1 MIEELGRSEILTKY
15 ILKRI
20 LQAIP
25 LLIII
30 SIICFALIQL
40 APYDAVDAMTTPNM
54 TKKTIELIKARYGLD
69 KPAYMQYFYWIK
81 GILSGEWGYSIV
93 THESI
98 SKDLSV
104 RIPNTILLVLPAYI
118 LALIFSIILGLIAG
132 AKRGKLADKI
142 IDGLSSFGIA
152 IPSFWMAM
160 ILVFIFGYRLNIFPI
175 LGMHNV
181 GLEDSFSDLLSH
193 IVLPCTVLTLSFMP
207 ELVRYV
213 RSSTIGQLSED
224 YVMVQQAY
232 GASSPWILFRHVLRN
247 VLLPIITIVGMS
259 LPMLVTGAVVTETV
273 FGWPG
278 IGTYFVKAIQG
289 FDYPVVMA
297 IMLLSASLVII
308 GNLVSDLLYG
318 LVDPRIKGMGD

>member
-1 MIEELGRSEILTKY
+1 MGLFLLKY
-15 ILKRI
+15 IFKRI

-25 LLIII
+25 LLFII
-30 SIICFALIQL
+30 SIICFTLIQL

-54 TKKTIELIKARYGLD
+54 TKKTVELIKARYGLD
-69 KPAYMQYFYWIK
+69 QPAYMQYFYWVK

-98 SKDLSV
+98 TKDLTA

-118 LALIFSIILGLIAG
+118 LALLFSIILGLIAG
-132 AKRGKLADKI
+132 AKKGKLADKI

-160 ILVFIFGYRLNIFPI
+160 ILVFIFGHRLNIFPI
-175 LGMHNV
+175 LGMHTIGN
-181 GLEDSFSDLLSH
+181 EESFSDLLSH
-193 IVLPCTVLTLSFMP
+193 MVLPCTVLMLSFMP

-232 GASSPWILFRHVLRN
+232 GAHSTSILFRHVLRN

-297 IMLLSASLVII
+297 IMLLSASLVIL
-308 GNLVSDLLYG
+308 GNLVSDILYSI
-318 LVDPRIKGMGD
+318 VDPRIKGMGE

>member
-1 MIEELGRSEILTKY
+1 MLKY
-15 ILKRI
+15 MFKRI
-20 LQAIP
+20 MQAIP

-30 SIICFALIQL
+30 SIICFGLIQL

-54 TKKTIELIKARYGLD
+54 SKKTVELIKARYGLD
-69 KPAYMQYFYWIK
+69 QPAYMQYFYWVK

-98 SKDLSV
+98 TKDLSV

-118 LALIFSIILGLIAG
+118 VALLLSIILGLIAG
-132 AKRGKLADKI
+132 AKKGKLADKV

-160 ILVFIFGYRLNIFPI
+160 ILVFIFGYRLDIFPI
-175 LGMHNV
+175 LGMHTI
-181 GLEDSFSDLLSH
+181 GREDSFSDLFSH
-193 IVLPCTVLTLSFMP
+193 IVLPGTVLTLSFMP

-232 GASSPWILFRHVLRN
+232 GAGTKGILFRHVLRN

-278 IGTYFVKAIQG
+278 IGTYFVKAITG
-289 FDYPVVMA
+289 FDYPIIMA
-297 IMLLSASLVII
+297 IMLLSASLVIL
-308 GNLVSDLLYG
+308 GNLASDILYSI
-318 LVDPRIKGMGD
+318 VDPRIKGMGE

>member
-1 MIEELGRSEILTKY
+1 MLKY
-15 ILKRI
+15 IFKRI

-25 LLIII
+25 LLFII
-30 SIICFALIQL
+30 SIICFTLIQL

-54 TKKTIELIKARYGLD
+54 TKKTVELIKARYGLD
-69 KPAYMQYFYWIK
+69 QPAYMQYFYWVK

-98 SKDLSV
+98 TKDLTA

-118 LALIFSIILGLIAG
+118 LALLFSIILGLIAG
-132 AKRGKLADKI
+132 AKKGKLADKI

-160 ILVFIFGYRLNIFPI
+160 ILVFIFGHRLNIFPI
-175 LGMHNV
+175 LGMHTIGN
-181 GLEDSFSDLLSH
+181 EESFSDLLSH
-193 IVLPCTVLTLSFMP
+193 MVLPCTVLMLSFMP

-224 YVMVQQAY
+224 YVMVQRAY
-232 GASSPWILFRHVLRN
+232 GAHSTSILFRHVLRN

-297 IMLLSASLVII
+297 IMLLSASLVIL
-308 GNLVSDLLYG
+308 GNLVSDILYSI
-318 LVDPRIKGMGD
+318 VDPRIKGMGE

>member
-1 MIEELGRSEILTKY
+1 MLKY
-15 ILKRI
+15 ILKRV

-30 SIICFALIQL
+30 SIICFTLIQL

-54 TKKTIELIKARYGLD
+54 TQKTVDLIKARYGLD
-69 KPAYMQYFYWIK
+69 KPAYVQYFYWVK

-93 THESI
+93 THENI
-98 SKDLSV
+98 TKDLSV
-104 RIPNTILLVLPAYI
+104 RIPNTILLVLPAYV
-118 LALIFSIILGLIAG
+118 LALILSIILGLIAG
-132 AKRGKLADKI
+132 ARKGKLADKI

-160 ILVFIFGYRLNIFPI
+160 ILVFVFGYSLNLLPI
-175 LGMHNV
+175 LGMHTV
-181 GLEDSFSDLLSH
+181 GNESSFSDLLSH
-193 IVLPCTVLTLSFMP
+193 LVLPCTVLTLSFMP
-207 ELVRYV
+207 EIVRYV
-213 RSSTIGQLSED
+213 RSSAIGQLSED

-232 GASSPWILFRHVLRN
+232 GSPSAWILFRHVLRN

-297 IMLLSASLVII
+297 VMLLSSSLVII
-308 GNLVSDLLYG
+308 GNLASDILYSI
-318 LVDPRIKGMGD
+318 VDPRIKGMGE